1 MRHHMEALRVH
12 WELCRK
18 YGLEYTD
25 KWHDHQL
32 LPVAENGE
40 GRITWDM
47 TIFTNKSL
55 KPNRP
60 NITVVQKDTQ
70 EWTLIDI
77 AVLAD

>member
-18 YGLEYTD
+18 YGLECT
-25 KWHDHQL
+25 DHQL
-32 LPVAENGE
+32 LPVTENGE
-40 GRITWDM
+40 RRIIWDI
-47 TIFTNKSL
+47 TTFTNKRL